1 MREYLEVMRKSKG
14 LTQKA
19 VADAVGISQ
28 AYYNQIEN
36 GKRGG
41 RMMIDVFAK
50 LASALGLTLGEMMSA
65 EQKWKEATQNGTTKK
80 PS

>member
-1 MREYLEVMRKSKG
+1 MREYLEVMRKAKG
-14 LTQKA
+14 MTQKD

-41 RMMIDVFAK
+41 RMMIDIFAK

-65 EQKWKEATQNGTTKK
+65 EQNWKEARE
-80 PS
+80 